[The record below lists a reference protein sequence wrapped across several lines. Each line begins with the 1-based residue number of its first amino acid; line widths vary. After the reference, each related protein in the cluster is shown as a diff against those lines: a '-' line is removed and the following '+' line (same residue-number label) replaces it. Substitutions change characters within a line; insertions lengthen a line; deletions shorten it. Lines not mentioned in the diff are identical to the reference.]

1 MTDAT
6 TDTDDLVATCCI
18 CLEITATRGQKPL
31 YAPGC
36 CGAWLHLECAYAI
49 EVVGGDGKCPLCRAP
64 AELPRRPRRQV
75 NNATGMMSELTVRQ
89 RLLPMRRVPDYAAM
103 LPPRSS
109 DHDESSDHGESSD
122 LHDDSTILP

>member
-75 NNATGMMSELTVRQ
+75 DDATGMM
-89 RLLPMRRVPDYAAM
+89 
-103 LPPRSS
+103 
-109 DHDESSDHGESSD
+109 
-122 LHDDSTILP
+122 